1 MATLAQQRNFNKEF
15 KFVFRPKNSENF
27 NGRKA
32 FGVSANTLAQY
43 IGEDNASK
51 LLEKVWNML
60 EDKGRFKYRVQGTI
74 YAYTK

>member
-1 MATLAQQRNFNKEF
+1 MATSTQQKNFNKEF

-27 NGRKA
+27 GGRKA

-43 IGEDNASK
+43 IGEDNAAK

-60 EDKGRFKYRVQGTI
+60 EDKSRFKYRVQGTI
-74 YAYTK
+74 YAYAK